1 MPMSK
6 TRAALTPEERLT
18 AAYQNIVLGHQQ
30 QHIAMSMAVNLG
42 RVNEAIQAVRVA
54 IRDPKGTV
62 KRARAAE
69 DAALAEVR
77 DA

>member
-1 MPMSK
+1 MSE

-18 AAYQNIVLGHQQ
+18 AAYQHIVLGHQQ
-30 QHIAMSMAVNLG
+30 QHVAMAMAVNLG

-69 DAALAEVR
+69 DAALGVEDRNV
-77 DA
+77 